1 MSMPHAGCPHPANL
15 GVRQHALPHCS
26 ARMLRRRLPLW
37 VGGVL
42 ACILAAGLAA
52 SPLHAQ
58 MLTATN
64 LSAMHVAGQTFLTWK
79 PAKGT
84 VSGYVIYRSSR
95 PIRSAFELR
104 LARRVATVLPG
115 GARNARLEGILQSV
129 QYFRLPGSSVPLGA
143 DDELAVLT
151 VTATAS
157 AYYAVT
163 TMGARGEATQL
174 LPGRNA
180 LEQPLYE
187 RPGTVVPHFQQRIT
201 HNGRAVDLFVH
212 WASNASTA
220 STPAMTN
227 RTSQPF
233 NLAIVKN
240 GRAAIHPLVVRLHGL
255 GDNFLNHTLTSG
267 NPQEYVLALDD
278 HIPGEARNTYWVGWN
293 DAIDVT
299 APVMPPPRDGR
310 VAEYTARRVRWTVEW
325 ARRVLPI
332 DSTRVYLHG
341 ISMGGSGTLYAALTS
356 PWLYAAATALLPR
369 VTYVSNGDAGAPL
382 GSKRYEQVWGR
393 PAQRP
398 LMQDGTPVYE
408 RTRFSSLLAASDV
421 GKLPLLTIV
430 SGRQDNV
437 VGWPQMLEAHTAV
450 RARVAAARFYWDVR
464 GHEVHDGTYWRP
476 MERQYA
482 VSRLRSNQ
490 SVIAVTN
497 ASSDHEPGNGGVTSG
512 DSTGQTG
519 AFVVW
524 EGPIVDLPD
533 RYGVTLRVRPL
544 ATREGMLVPPT
555 LVHADITPRRLQ
567 RFVMRQGVSY
577 LVTITAPDGT
587 ERTEVV
593 RAGEPGLT
601 IPRVALRERP
611 TRLDIRMLAVP

>member
-1 MSMPHAGCPHPANL
+1 MSL
-15 GVRQHALPHCS
+15 LI
-26 ARMLRRRLPLW
+26 RRLPQW
-37 VGGVL
+37 VGGML
-42 ACILAAGLAA
+42 ACILVVGLAA

-58 MLTATN
+58 TLTATN
-64 LSAMHVAGQTFLTWK
+64 LSALHVAGQTFLTWK
-79 PAKGT
+79 PAKGA
-84 VSGYVIYRSSR
+84 VSAYVIYRSTR

-104 LARRVATVLPG
+104 LARRVATVQPG
-115 GARNARLEGILQSV
+115 GARNARLESILQGV
-129 QYFRLPGSSVPLGA
+129 QYFRVPGSSVPLGA

-151 VTATAS
+151 ITATAS

-163 TMGARGEATQL
+163 TMGPRGEATQL
-174 LPGRNA
+174 VPGRNA
-180 LEQPLYE
+180 LEQPIYE

-212 WASNASTA
+212 WASNQATA
-220 STPAMTN
+220 TTPAMTN

-233 NLAIVKN
+233 NLAVVKN

-293 DAIDVT
+293 DAIDIT
-299 APVMPPPRDGR
+299 APVMPPPREGR

-332 DSTRVYLHG
+332 DTARVYLHG
-341 ISMGGSGTLYAALTS
+341 ISMGGSGTLYAALTT

-369 VTYVSNGDAGAPL
+369 VTYVSNGDGGAPL
-382 GSKRYEQVWGR
+382 GSKRYEQVWGKS
-393 PAQRP
+393 AQRP

-421 GKLPLLTIV
+421 GKLPFLTIV
-430 SGRQDNV
+430 GGRQDNV
-437 VGWPQMLEAHTAV
+437 VGWPQLLEAHTAV
-450 RARVAAARFYWDVR
+450 RARAAATRFYWDVR
-464 GHEVHDGTYWRP
+464 GHEVNDGTFWRP

-482 VSRLRSNQ
+482 VSRLRSDE
-490 SVIAVTN
+490 SIIAVSHAT
-497 ASSDHEPGNGGVTSG
+497 SDHEPGNGGVTSG

-519 AFVVW
+519 AFVDW
-524 EGPIVDLPD
+524 SGPITDLPD
-533 RYGVTLRVRPL
+533 RYAVTLRVRPL
-544 ATREGMLVPPT
+544 ATREGMLAPPT
-555 LVHADITPRRLQ
+555 LVYADITPRRLQ
-567 RFVMRQGVSY
+567 RFIVRPGSAY
-577 LVTITAPDGT
+577 LVTVTGADGT
-587 ERTEVV
+587 ERSEVV
-593 RAGEPGLT
+593 RAGELGLT

-611 TRLDIRMLAVP
+611 SRLDIRMLATP